1 MINIRL
7 GRKGHGLGSRYLT
20 GDKVKTFWAEFS
32 SVSLAVLLRCRAY
45 IRTLLELK
53 TRARLFAGIVHDDE
67 KCFTAST
74 TDLASTGANV
84 INLICFSVQMV

>member
-32 SVSLAVLLRCRAY
+32 SVSLAVLLRCS
-45 IRTLLELK
+45 
-53 TRARLFAGIVHDDE
+53 RARLFAGIVHDDE

-84 INLICFSVQMV
+84 INLLCFSVQMVRPK